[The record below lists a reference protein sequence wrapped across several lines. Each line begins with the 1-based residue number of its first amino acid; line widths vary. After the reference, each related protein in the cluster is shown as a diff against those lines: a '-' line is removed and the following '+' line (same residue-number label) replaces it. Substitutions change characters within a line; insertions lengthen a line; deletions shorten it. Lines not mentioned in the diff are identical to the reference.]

1 MRARPLCLITAAVTL
16 GALAACASNPRT
28 ASGSAQAQ
36 QRAKAQSASL
46 PGKPGCF
53 WLRNVYDWTVLNNQ
67 ELIVHAPLQQD
78 AYLVKLFEPVFDLSF
93 HLNLGFEDVE
103 RTGQIC
109 NDADDYLI
117 VRGYVPPRVPIVAV
131 HKITMAEQAALLR
144 SAGNKVASRKA
155 DQH

>member
-1 MRARPLCLITAAVTL
+1 M
-16 GALAACASNPRT
+16 
-28 ASGSAQAQ
+28 
-36 QRAKAQSASL
+36 
-46 PGKPGCF
+46 
-53 WLRNVYDWTVLNNQ
+53 
-67 ELIVHAPLQQD
+67 HAPLQQD